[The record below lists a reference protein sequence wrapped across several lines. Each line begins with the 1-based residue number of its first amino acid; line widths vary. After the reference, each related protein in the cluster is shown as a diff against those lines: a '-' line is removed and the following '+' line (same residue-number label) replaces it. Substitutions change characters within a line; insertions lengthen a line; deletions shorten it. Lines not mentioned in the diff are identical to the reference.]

1 MDGVDVDFAFQ
12 ITPRWSMAGGFSY
25 ADGRIRDDFIPCNDG
40 NFDGVADTIQ
50 PTFADSVAAWPFMLN
65 GKNCLAS
72 RKAGKTICIEL
83 KLRCL
88 YFSRVLL
95 VVLFRSVDR

>member
-1 MDGVDVDFAFQ
+1 VDVDFAFQ

-50 PTFADSVAAWPFMLN
+50 PTFADSAA
-65 GKNCLAS
+65 
-72 RKAGKTICIEL
+72 AG
-83 KLRCL
+83 
-88 YFSRVLL
+88 
-95 VVLFRSVDR
+95 RSC